1 MKEDRPFPNGKP
13 TTPTPVG
20 RPGHAIGPTRRLITL
35 AQAADLLGISVGS
48 VRRLIWAGKLHI
60 VKLNRRVL
68 VDLRDLD
75 RLIEQ
80 AKDRG
85 SW

>member
-1 MKEDRPFPNGKP
+1 MSR
-13 TTPTPVG
+13 
-20 RPGHAIGPTRRLITL
+20 H
-35 AQAADLLGISVGS
+35 
-48 VRRLIWAGKLHI
+48 LHI

-68 VDLRDLD
+68 IDLRDLD
-75 RLIEQ
+75 RLIDR